1 MLSGASLFLDFDG
14 TIVEIEATPGAV
26 RVGERLQMLMANLTA
41 KLDGRLAIV
50 SGRPVEQIH
59 ALFGNTALAV
69 AGSHG
74 IEMYWPD
81 GRASKPAAR
90 AFDAT
95 VLAPLRHLQDIHP
108 GVAIEVKP
116 HGVAVHYRMA
126 PAAEQDC
133 IHTAQRVAGDCG
145 LSIQRGKM
153 VIELKTETRNKGDAI
168 AAFMSEAPMRDTRP
182 VFIGDDETDEAG
194 FMLAARLGGAG
205 VLVGPQ
211 RSTAALFRLAGV
223 GDTLAWLEAAGEAVS

>member
-1 MLSGASLFLDFDG
+1 LLSGASLFLDFDG
-14 TIVEIEATPGAV
+14 TLVEIESTPGAV
-26 RVGERLQMLMANLTA
+26 RVGERLQTLVANLTV
-41 KLDGRLAIV
+41 KLEGRLAIV

-59 ALFGNTALAV
+59 ALFGNTTLAV

-81 GRASKPAAR
+81 GRAAKPAAR
-90 AFDAT
+90 AFDAA
-95 VLAPLRHLQDIHP
+95 VLAPLRHLQEAHP
-108 GVAIEVKP
+108 GVVIEVKP

-126 PAAEQDC
+126 PAAEQDS
-133 IHTAQRVAGDCG
+133 IHTAHRVARESG

-168 AAFMSEAPMRDTRP
+168 AAFMSDAAMRGTRP

-194 FMLAARLGGAG
+194 FLLAARLGGAG
-205 VLVGPQ
+205 VLVGPE
-211 RSTAALFRLAGV
+211 RSTAAVFRLPTV
-223 GDTLAWLEAAGEAVS
+223 GDTLAWLEAAGEAIS